1 MSSDLQQTQ
10 RPPNLL
16 RELIDGWRYVL
27 TKPSKE
33 AYFTQLSNAGALKT
47 VLVVGI
53 LAVFTSLYAL
63 AVGESSLFYDPNN
76 FLLSI
81 VKIILLVEIVFYGA
95 NLLVYFALKATG
107 GKGNFNDQ
115 SYLASLSVTPLGLII
130 LALLLI
136 GRGFGITLETAF
148 NPLSTSGIV
157 GGLVVLVAIYG
168 VVSLLIALQV
178 AHQVN
183 ASKAFYSLGLLL
195 VLWIVWRVAIL
206 FATHQDNL
214 ITQIWSFIASQWS
227 GGYLQIAFLG
237 HFWLVTFSV
246 VIATIIGVIVGVIIT
261 LPSSRPKIAH
271 LVFVVPLVIF
281 FIIWAASAG
290 LFGPDTAST
299 ISDTVKTWD
308 RSLRST
314 TGLFGELFVILGA
327 ILRKPASIGVIGMVA
342 TIGAYGLL
350 LAGEKASELT
360 LYIAGIILTI
370 PSIALFGV
378 LIKPLGIG
386 AFNAA
391 FALILYAQL
400 PILRNTYTGIREVQT
415 EIVEAGRGM
424 GMTEFQLM
432 VQVKLPLAVPVIMT
446 GLRVSI
452 VMLIGIGAIA
462 AYIGND
468 TLGEYIFA
476 GIDRAQE
483 VRYITGAILVAA
495 LALVVDFILGL
506 VQEYL
511 TPEGLK
517 GRRNTG

>member
-16 RELIDGWRYVL
+16 RELIDGWLYVL
-27 TKPSKE
+27 TKPGKDT
-33 AYFTQLSNAGALKT
+33 YFTQLPKASALKT

-53 LAVFTSLYAL
+53 LAVFASLYAV
-63 AVGESSLFYDPNN
+63 AVGESNLIYDPNN
-76 FLLSI
+76 IILSI
-81 VKIILLVEIVFYGA
+81 VKIILLVEIVFFSA
-95 NLLVYFALKATG
+95 NLLVYLALKAMG
-107 GKGNFNDQ
+107 GKGIFSEQ
-115 SYLASLSVTPLGLII
+115 SYLASLLVTPLGLII
-130 LALLLI
+130 LAFLLI
-136 GRGFGITLETAF
+136 GRQFGLTFEAAF
-148 NPLSTSGIV
+148 NPLSASGV
-157 GGLVVLVAIYG
+157 LGGLVVLVAIYG
-168 VVSLLIALQV
+168 AASLLIALQA
-178 AHQVN
+178 AHRVK
-183 ASKAFYSLGLLL
+183 ASKAFYALVLLL
-195 VLWIVWRVAIL
+195 VLWAGWRVAIM
-206 FATHQDNL
+206 FAGRQETL
-214 ITQIWSFIASQWS
+214 ITQIWSFIASQWR

-237 HFWLVTFSV
+237 HFWLVTFST
-246 VIATIIGVIVGVIIT
+246 VIATIIGVIMGVMIT
-261 LPSSRPKIAH
+261 LPSSRPKPAH
-271 LVFVVPLVIF
+271 LVFALPMVIF

-290 LFGPDTAST
+290 LFGVETAST
-299 ISDTVKTWD
+299 ISDTVRTWD
-308 RSLRST
+308 RSLRSIN
-314 TGLFGELFVILGA
+314 GLFGELFVILGA
-327 ILRKPASIGVIGMVA
+327 ILRKPASIGVIGMVVTVGSYA
-342 TIGAYGLL
+342 LL

-424 GMTEFQLM
+424 GMTEFQLL

-476 GIDRAQE
+476 GIQRAQE
-483 VRYITGAILVAA
+483 VRYITGAIIIAA

-506 VQEYL
+506 VQEHL